1 MPQPL
6 LAVMSVAAIL
16 MIGNVLI
23 ICHELGHYLAAR
35 ANGLVAERFTIGVG
49 PNLFRLKDH
58 RGTVW
63 SLSTLPVG
71 GFVAFAGER
80 DRSRAGGYAA
90 LRPTARMM
98 IILAGPAANMLVAIG
113 LYACI
118 LAGRGET
125 TLLPIATTI
134 VAGSPAARAGLEQG
148 DLIVAADGA
157 PIVTFADLG
166 AFLKARPDQTVD
178 LRIERQGAQLD
189 LRPRLE
195 ARHSDGQDIG
205 YLGIEA
211 HTLGY
216 RQLGFGQIL
225 LLAPARAW
233 TVLSM
238 TVTGIVGT
246 ITTGQ
251 GAGQFTGM
259 LGVAHL
265 AGVAAAR
272 GPIQLLALTAV
283 LSINLALMNLLP
295 IPVLDGGAFLFCLFE
310 WVAGRPA
317 SARVQELATRTGV
330 AAIAGL
336 FALSTFHDLAGFGL
350 FQWLPK

>member
-71 GFVAFAGER
+71 GFVAFNGER

-118 LAGRGET
+118 LASRGET
-125 TLLPIATTI
+125 TLLPIASMI
-134 VAGSPAARAGLEQG
+134 EAGSPAARAGLEQG
-148 DLIVAADGA
+148 DLIVSADGA
-157 PIVTFADLG
+157 PIATFADLG
-166 AFLKARPDQTVD
+166 AFLQARPNQTVD

-195 ARHSDGQDIG
+195 P
-205 YLGIEA
+205 GIPMAGMSGISES
-211 HTLGY
+211 
-216 RQLGFGQIL
+216 R
-225 LLAPARAW
+225 PMAW
-233 TVLSM
+233 N
-238 TVTGIVGT
+238 IV
-246 ITTGQ
+246 
-251 GAGQFTGM
+251 
-259 LGVAHL
+259 
-265 AGVAAAR
+265 
-272 GPIQLLALTAV
+272 
-283 LSINLALMNLLP
+283 NL
-295 IPVLDGGAFLFCLFE
+295 
-310 WVAGRPA
+310 A
-317 SARVQELATRTGV
+317 SARSSFLRRRGP
-330 AAIAGL
+330 GRCFL
-336 FALSTFHDLAGFGL
+336 
-350 FQWLPK
+350 